1 MTSSRQQIAILYDP
15 QLSIMK
21 GDHERTLFGCLSKL
35 SSSALQISRPG
46 SRSALPHRLCHRR
59 LLQRL
64 RSMNVG
70 GALTM
75 RPIPGLSSFSDR
87 TSSMPPGHAYFRLVT
102 AWSCHCFSPL
112 RVSVFLLK
120 LVSVEYQNRSRR
132 VEVAQVNQ
140 HRQCIENATAK
151 QKPFREQFHTV
162 WSYRAQSSP
171 LPRKHDPTRNAGARG
186 SRLAI
191 FTLRPGRRPIQ
202 SRTAGALPIRRLPLK
217 RPSSTALV

>member
-1 MTSSRQQIAILYDP
+1 MCTQRSKGFEVTSSRQQIAILYDP

-120 LVSVEYQNRSRR
+120 LVGQN
-132 VEVAQVNQ
+132 
-140 HRQCIENATAK
+140 TK
-151 QKPFREQFHTV
+151 FFGT
-162 WSYRAQSSP
+162 
-171 LPRKHDPTRNAGARG
+171 
-186 SRLAI
+186 
-191 FTLRPGRRPIQ
+191 
-202 SRTAGALPIRRLPLK
+202 SRTWGLLHTLIF
-217 RPSSTALV
+217 